1 MAKHRFSAQA
11 VRDSRQVGLRRLYD
25 INLELSLPFDPDLES
40 LQEEA
45 ASDPELNI
53 SQKIQKAKTDASDLT
68 RSLVVL
74 CLEGATVEGTVEG
87 GSYDGSVSTKDGD
100 NDSFNVHASYVYK
113 NIEFEAFVKDQVV
126 GVFMDQLGWSE
137 AVDAQAI
144 EAAGRMAH
152 VLSLDLMD
160 QQFNNVIPGEAVELS
175 VIATPAAQP
184 EDAKTLGDFDAGL
197 TEDPSAFKPVDV

>member
-11 VRDSRQVGLRRLYD
+11 VRNSRQVGLRRLYD
-25 INLELSLPFDPDLES
+25 IKLELSLPFDLDLES

-45 ASDPELNI
+45 ASDPELDIN
-53 SQKIQKAKTDASDLT
+53 QKIQKAKTDASDLT

-74 CLEGATVEGTVEG
+74 CLEGATVEG
-87 GSYDGSVSTKDGD
+87 GSYDGSVSTEDGD

-113 NIEFEAFVKDQVV
+113 NIEFEAFVKVEV
-126 GVFMDQLGWSE
+126 LGVFMDHVGWSE

-160 QQFNNVIPGEAVELS
+160 QQFNNVIPGKALQLS
-175 VIATPAAQP
+175 ATATPAAQS
-184 EDAKTLGDFDAGL
+184 EDAKALSGFDAGL
-197 TEDPSAFKPVDV
+197 TEAPSAFKPVDV

>member
-25 INLELSLPFDPDLES
+25 IKLELSLPFDLDLES

-45 ASDPELNI
+45 ASDPELDIN
-53 SQKIQKAKTDASDLT
+53 QKIQQAKTDASDLT
-68 RSLVVL
+68 KSLVVR
-74 CLEGATVEGTVEG
+74 CLDGEPSNG
-87 GSYDGSVSTKDGD
+87 GSYDGSVSTEDGD
-100 NDSFNVHASYVYK
+100 DDSFNVHASYVYK
-113 NIEFEAFVKDQVV
+113 NIEFEAFVKDEVV
-126 GVFMDQLGWSE
+126 GASIDRLGWSE

-152 VLSLDLMD
+152 VFSLDLMD
-160 QQFNNVIPGEAVELS
+160 QPFNNVIPGEALQLS
-175 VIATPAAQP
+175 VTATPASQS

-197 TEDPSAFKPVDV
+197 TEAPSAIKPVDV

>member
-11 VRDSRQVGLRRLYD
+11 VRNSRQVGLRRLYD
-25 INLELSLPFDPDLES
+25 IKLELSLPFDLDLES

-74 CLEGATVEGTVEG
+74 CLEGATVEG
-87 GSYDGSVSTKDGD
+87 GSYDGSVSTEDGD

-113 NIEFEAFVKDQVV
+113 NIEFEAFVKVEV
-126 GVFMDQLGWSE
+126 LGVFMDHVGWSE

-160 QQFNNVIPGEAVELS
+160 QQFNNVIPGKALQLS
-175 VIATPAAQP
+175 ATATPAAQS
-184 EDAKTLGDFDAGL
+184 EDAKALSGFDAGL
-197 TEDPSAFKPVDV
+197 TEAPSAFKPVDV

>member
-25 INLELSLPFDPDLES
+25 INLERSLPFDPDLES

-74 CLEGATVEGTVEG
+74 CLEGATVEG
-87 GSYDGSVSTKDGD
+87 GSYDGSVSTEDGD

-113 NIEFEAFVKDQVV
+113 NIEFEAFVKVEV
-126 GVFMDQLGWSE
+126 LGVFMDHVGWSE

-175 VIATPAAQP
+175 VIATPAARP

>member
-74 CLEGATVEGTVEG
+74 CLEGATVEG
-87 GSYDGSVSTKDGD
+87 GSYDGSVSTEDGD

-160 QQFNNVIPGEAVELS
+160 QQFNNVIPGKALQLS
-175 VIATPAAQP
+175 ATATPAAQS
-184 EDAKTLGDFDAGL
+184 EDAKALSGFDAGL
-197 TEDPSAFKPVDV
+197 TEAPSAFKPVDV

>member
-11 VRDSRQVGLRRLYD
+11 VRNSRQVGLRRLYD
-25 INLELSLPFDPDLES
+25 IKLELSLPFDLDLES
-40 LQEEA
+40 LHEEA

-53 SQKIQKAKTDASDLT
+53 NQKIQKAKTDASDLT

-74 CLEGATVEGTVEG
+74 CLEGATVEG
-87 GSYDGSVSTKDGD
+87 GSYDGSVSTEDGD

-113 NIEFEAFVKDQVV
+113 NIEFEAFVKVEV
-126 GVFMDQLGWSE
+126 LGVFMDHVGWSE

-160 QQFNNVIPGEAVELS
+160 QQFNNVIPGKALQLS
-175 VIATPAAQP
+175 ATATPAAQS
-184 EDAKTLGDFDAGL
+184 EDAKALSGFDAGL
-197 TEDPSAFKPVDV
+197 TEAPSAFKPVDV